1 MATGRVKSHNI
12 STKALGKPVKS
23 GRPQQPMA
31 HGNHEEETALG
42 SAEAEVGKVQGGRFQ
57 FNFKRLI
64 IPQWKGSRGHM
75 ACQD

>member
-1 MATGRVKSHNI
+1 
-12 STKALGKPVKS
+12 
-23 GRPQQPMA
+23 MA
-31 HGNHEEETALG
+31 HGNHEEETASG